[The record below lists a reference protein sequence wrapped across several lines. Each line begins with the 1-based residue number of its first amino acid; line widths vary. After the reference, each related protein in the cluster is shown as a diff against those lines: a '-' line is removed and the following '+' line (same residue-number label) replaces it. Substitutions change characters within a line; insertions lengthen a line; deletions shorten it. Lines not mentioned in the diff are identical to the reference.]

1 MKSKNTYK
9 PKSSPSYTKGGKSS
23 YKDKKIKRGDESHY
37 FDPTDITSLISS
49 LILGTAT
56 SSAIQEQQDYLTSIT
71 PNLGVNLTQTF
82 QDVNLDGIPD
92 GGYFDML
99 DEFTPTG
106 ASDELKEFAADIPG
120 LVKPIK
126 PTSTEFAENLQDI
139 QERRTG
145 TTVTQMG
152 KTGIPT
158 GTKAILDA
166 AAEGDIKTQSKV
178 ADLQM
183 QEQKMEQE
191 RDKFIGTL
199 TGQTLTNISQ
209 QDLSAEQSEYGA
221 ATDVFG
227 SVTDA
232 YGDLFSS
239 VIAGNVA
246 LAGTETMANAEMLA
260 SVIEGLGEFLP
271 DFNLFGDSGE
281 KGMKVQTYKK
291 GAKVENEKEYDK
303 DGKDKDM
310 LPAGDNNMTPGEF
323 SHDKNPIDIVQKR
336 PNGNDEKIGEMTGGE
351 GIIAPKDMVEIE
363 ALLEK
368 RDEKGVFKK
377 MEVLIDRF
385 NKVAEA
391 NAEKK
396 SARESMK
403 EQRAEMGAKMGY
415 SINPKLKY

>member
-1 MKSKNTYK
+1 M
-9 PKSSPSYTKGGKSS
+9 
-23 YKDKKIKRGDESHY
+23 
-37 FDPTDITSLISS
+37 
-49 LILGTAT
+49 
-56 SSAIQEQQDYLTSIT
+56 
-71 PNLGVNLTQTF
+71 GVNLTQTF

>member
-9 PKSSPSYTKGGKSS
+9 PKSSPSYKKGGKSS

-166 AAEGDIKTQSKV
+166 AAEGDIKTQSK
-178 ADLQM
+178 
-183 QEQKMEQE
+183 
-191 RDKFIGTL
+191 G
-199 TGQTLTNISQ
+199 
-209 QDLSAEQSEYGA
+209 
-221 ATDVFG
+221 
-227 SVTDA
+227 
-232 YGDLFSS
+232 
-239 VIAGNVA
+239 
-246 LAGTETMANAEMLA
+246 
-260 SVIEGLGEFLP
+260 
-271 DFNLFGDSGE
+271 
-281 KGMKVQTYKK
+281 
-291 GAKVENEKEYDK
+291 
-303 DGKDKDM
+303 
-310 LPAGDNNMTPGEF
+310 
-323 SHDKNPIDIVQKR
+323 
-336 PNGNDEKIGEMTGGE
+336 
-351 GIIAPKDMVEIE
+351 
-363 ALLEK
+363 
-368 RDEKGVFKK
+368 
-377 MEVLIDRF
+377 
-385 NKVAEA
+385 
-391 NAEKK
+391 
-396 SARESMK
+396 
-403 EQRAEMGAKMGY
+403 
-415 SINPKLKY
+415 

>member
-9 PKSSPSYTKGGKSS
+9 PKSSPSYKKGGKSS

-310 LPAGDNNMTPGEF
+310 LPAGDNNMT
-323 SHDKNPIDIVQKR
+323 KNPIDIVQKR